1 MNDEKNLAGGIPEEI
16 NYTPENEKKG
26 APQGVSAPV
35 LDDFGY
41 TAPSAKKTAPQEFRH
56 RYLTIWTHLLKAAK
70 KRALPQAYPPPYST
84 TVCST
89 HTLPRRKAHLREYQL
104 PCSMTEL
111 LIYMK
116 SSL

>member
-1 MNDEKNLAGGIPEEI
+1 M
-16 NYTPENEKKG
+16 KKR
-26 APQGVSAPV
+26 ALRREYPHLFLTTSDILLLRQ
-35 LDDFGY
+35 
-41 TAPSAKKTAPQEFRH
+41 KKTAPQEFRH

>member
-41 TAPSAKKTAPQEFRH
+41 TAPSAKKDGPTGVSAPVLDDMDSFAQSSE
-56 RYLTIWTHLLKAAK
+56 K
-70 KRALPQAYPPPYST
+70 KGAPTGVSAP
-84 TVCST
+84 VCST